1 VNVQYQEGGNMF
13 QINDS
18 VVYESA
24 GVCIIKDICT
34 QSYIKNKKQKYYVL
48 DPVYKDAGAV
58 TIMIPVDTDKKL
70 RKVIS
75 KEDLEELI
83 KAMPEMELPE
93 WEESISQRTQTVR
106 QTMKD
111 SDITELASLMKSY
124 FQRRENLVA
133 DGKKLPKVD
142 KDSFEF
148 LEKRFTEEV
157 GFSLGIEPDAVLAY
171 IDEQYKQLT

>member
-1 VNVQYQEGGNMF
+1 MF

-58 TIMIPVDTDKKL
+58 TIMIPVDTNKKL
-70 RKVIS
+70 RRVIS
-75 KEDLEELI
+75 KDDLDELI

-93 WEESISQRTQTVR
+93 WEDSLSQRTQTVR

-111 SDITELASLMKSY
+111 CDFAELTSLMKSY
-124 FQRRENLVA
+124 YQRSEDLVA

-142 KDSFEF
+142 KDSFAF

-157 GFSLGIEPDAVLAY
+157 AYSLGIQPEEVIAY
-171 IDEQYKQLT
+171 IDEQAKQLT